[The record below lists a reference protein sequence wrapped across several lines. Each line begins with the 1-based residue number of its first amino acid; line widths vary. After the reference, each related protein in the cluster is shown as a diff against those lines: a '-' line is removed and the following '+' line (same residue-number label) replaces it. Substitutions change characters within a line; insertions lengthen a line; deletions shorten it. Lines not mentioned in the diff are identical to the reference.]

1 MVSKRLQQYMLYYT
15 TLLILKLDPLKYI
28 FEKPY
33 LSSRITK
40 WQVMLADYDI
50 VHMTRKTVK
59 ESVIADHVVDNAI
72 EHYETLNFDFLYE
85 DLLVV
90 EKDE

>member
-1 MVSKRLQQYMLYYT
+1 
-15 TLLILKLDPLKYI
+15 
-28 FEKPY
+28 
-33 LSSRITK
+33 
-40 WQVMLADYDI
+40 MLADYDI

-59 ESVIADHVVDNAI
+59 ESVIADHLADNAI